1 MNRAERLFLL
11 VLALGAVAFFIIHL
25 VSVWKAPLVTRAAT
39 VRGKRV
45 AKHPKDARVSG
56 NVVRS
61 STIVGMARPRIDY
74 YVIFE
79 LDDRRRVEFQVDRD
93 THEAA
98 RKRMQGILTW
108 QDSWFGLRFVSFEPE
123 VEERK

>member
-1 MNRAERLFLL
+1 MSRADRLFVL
-11 VLALGAVAFFIIHL
+11 VLTLGAAAFFIIHL
-25 VSVWKAPLVTRAAT
+25 ISVWKAPLVTRDAT

-74 YVIFE
+74 YVTFE

-93 THEAA
+93 TYEAA
-98 RKRMQGILTW
+98 RKRMQGTLTW

-123 VEERK
+123 VEDK